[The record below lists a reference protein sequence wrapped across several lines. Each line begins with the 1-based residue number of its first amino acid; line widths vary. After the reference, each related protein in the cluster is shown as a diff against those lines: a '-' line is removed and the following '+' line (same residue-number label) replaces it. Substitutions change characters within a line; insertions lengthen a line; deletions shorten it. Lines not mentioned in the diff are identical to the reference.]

1 MVETSKDLFDT
12 THLVHEFKALNF
24 EQVADIDPDEET
36 SRLMEHA
43 KALKQR
49 FVDDIMHGDTQVGEQ
64 WAAVKVWLLESELEF
79 MSAIEL
85 MLQPAAEENKPFE
98 EKYQAREK
106 LNKLLDAIKPEWEE
120 SQVIKCFKALLLHR
134 LGTNYYDSE
143 ELSMGEKKMQE
154 SAAVWRT
161 VSAGI
166 RLNFSNCIQ
175 DVNNVIAIVRAQRE
189 DSKEALVFLE
199 QAL

>member
-1 MVETSKDLFDT
+1 
-12 THLVHEFKALNF
+12 
-24 EQVADIDPDEET
+24 
-36 SRLMEHA
+36 
-43 KALKQR
+43 
-49 FVDDIMHGDTQVGEQ
+49 
-64 WAAVKVWLLESELEF
+64 
-79 MSAIEL
+79 
-85 MLQPAAEENKPFE
+85 
-98 EKYQAREK
+98 
-106 LNKLLDAIKPEWEE
+106 
-120 SQVIKCFKALLLHR
+120 
-134 LGTNYYDSE
+134 
-143 ELSMGEKKMQE
+143 MGEKKMQE